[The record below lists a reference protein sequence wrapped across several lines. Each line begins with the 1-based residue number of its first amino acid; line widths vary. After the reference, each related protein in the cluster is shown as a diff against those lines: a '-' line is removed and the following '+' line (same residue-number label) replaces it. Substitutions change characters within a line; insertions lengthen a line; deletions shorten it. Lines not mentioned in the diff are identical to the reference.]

1 MEKMY
6 LSAELK
12 KSNPDEFFKNLLEIY
27 DAYEC
32 THEIKSREGLL
43 RSMMASELRK
53 EDERQKLEEQLAAKR
68 SFDLEEYEKYDIF
81 AQYDLKN
88 KEKEV

>member
-1 MEKMY
+1 MY
-6 LSAELK
+6 LSAELRR
-12 KSNPDEFFKNLLEIY
+12 SNPDEFFKNLREIY

-53 EDERQKLEEQLAAKR
+53 EDERQKLEEQLAAR
-68 SFDLEEYEKYDIF
+68 SSLDLEEFEKYDML
-81 AQYDLKN
+81 AQYDLQN

>member
-1 MEKMY
+1 MSFSKICC
-6 LSAELK
+6 
-12 KSNPDEFFKNLLEIY
+12 EIY

-53 EDERQKLEEQLAAKR
+53 EDERQKLEEQLAAR
-68 SFDLEEYEKYDIF
+68 SSLDLEEFEKYDML